1 MIIGILRRNKNIVVQ
16 DGEKYMEFDMYG
28 KQVTSM
34 QPLTSAD
41 LGNKQQYKAISVL
54 TSNGEV
60 EVCVFDNENT
70 FLKGTLNTTMNLLM
84 KRGHFRMLTLKGTEQ
99 CISFTQVI
107 FLYNKDMDLTEYK
120 NCIGE

>member
-28 KQVTSM
+28 KQVM
-34 QPLTSAD
+34 PMLPLTPAD

-54 TSNGEV
+54 TSSGEV
-60 EVCVFDNENT
+60 EVCFFDNENT
-70 FLKGTLNTTMNLLM
+70 CIKGTLNTTMNLLT

-99 CISFTQVI
+99 GISFTQAI
-107 FLYNKDMDLTEYK
+107 FLYNKDMNLTEYK